1 MGSWTPWL
9 TKPFAISKTVDA
21 PNCESLREQEVLT
34 CYDRLSPE
42 IRTLADENFEL
53 LRKNPR
59 HPSLH
64 FKEVGRYGSVR
75 GGEKHRTLGVESP
88 RGIVWFWIGLHSE
101 YDRIT
106 RK

>member
-1 MGSWTPWL
+1 
-9 TKPFAISKTVDA
+9 
-21 PNCESLREQEVLT
+21 
-34 CYDRLSPE
+34 
-42 IRTLADENFEL
+42 
-53 LRKNPR
+53 
-59 HPSLH
+59 
-64 FKEVGRYGSVR
+64 VR